1 MDDDVVRLH
10 KDLLRQ
16 RLAERRVRVR
26 RPLDARAHDDGL
38 SPGAVLL
45 GLTLVLA
52 AVWLVRNFHG
62 TTV

>member
-1 MDDDVVRLH
+1 MDDDVLPLH
-10 KDLLRQ
+10 KALLRQ
-16 RLAERRVRVR
+16 RLPERRVR